1 MASRDVLVLNTTAS
15 RAETQQGSDTV
26 AIRGNS
32 SQVLSVENSSGTSVL
47 SVDSY
52 SSSIQ
57 LTGDITASG
66 NISSSLS
73 STASIGRLEAT
84 TLIGS
89 AFNLT
94 GTAIEGTISS
104 SAQIA
109 PYILSLIHI

>member
-66 NISSSLS
+66 NISASGDIESDGRIFEQGTS
-73 STASIGRLEAT
+73 VIDHATAMSIVFG
-84 TLIGS
+84 G
-89 AFNLT
+89 
-94 GTAIEGTISS
+94 
-104 SAQIA
+104 
-109 PYILSLIHI
+109 